1 MPAVPESGSDVNRSM
16 AWQHKF
22 LAFNLLAY
30 GLTQEIG
37 GCIVDG
43 TPTQSSLV
51 GRAESIQEKLT
62 LTDLLNKFGEKGW
75 HVASQSIAADDNMQN
90 PLKGSYLL
98 HDPQERF
105 EDCGCGSAPMD
116 T

>member
-1 MPAVPESGSDVNRSM
+1 MAAVPESGSDVNCSM

-43 TPTQSSLV
+43 TPYT
-51 GRAESIQEKLT
+51 KLPEWEELKASGKKKPT
-62 LTDLLNKFGEKGW
+62 LTDLLNKFGEQGW

-90 PLKGSYLL
+90 PLKGSYLHFMTL
-98 HDPQERF
+98 KREV
-105 EDCGCGSAPMD
+105 
-116 T
+116 